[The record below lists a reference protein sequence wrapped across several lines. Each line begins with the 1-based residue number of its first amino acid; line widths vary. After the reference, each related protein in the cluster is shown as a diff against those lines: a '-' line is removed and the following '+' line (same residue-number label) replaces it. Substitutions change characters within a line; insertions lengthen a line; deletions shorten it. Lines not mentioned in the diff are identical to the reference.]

1 MREKKKKALLRRKK
15 CAFSMECDMDGNNDK
30 GGGEKKKVYADYV
43 CKKGKQGKLAAAQV
57 NRESR
62 AIGKMR

>member
-30 GGGEKKKVYADYV
+30 GEREKKRCMQTMYA
-43 CKKGKQGKLAAAQV
+43 KKANKGKLAAAQV

>member
-1 MREKKKKALLRRKK
+1 
-15 CAFSMECDMDGNNDK
+15 MDGNNDK
-30 GGGEKKKVYADYV
+30 GEREKKGV
-43 CKKGKQGKLAAAQV
+43 CRLCMQKKANKGKLAAAQV